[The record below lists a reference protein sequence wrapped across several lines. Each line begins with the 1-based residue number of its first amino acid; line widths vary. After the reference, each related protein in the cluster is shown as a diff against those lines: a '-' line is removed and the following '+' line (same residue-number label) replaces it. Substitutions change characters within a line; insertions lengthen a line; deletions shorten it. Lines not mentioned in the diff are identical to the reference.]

1 MPLAKGTRL
10 GPYEILSSLGS
21 GGMGEVYRARDPKL
35 NRDVAIK
42 VLVESVARDADHV
55 ARFQREA
62 QSIAALNHPNIVTI
76 HSVEE
81 AGGILFLTMELVEGK
96 ALSELIDPR
105 GLPLARFLQIAIP
118 LADAVS
124 AAHQKGITHRDL
136 KPANV
141 MVMDGGRVK
150 VLDFGLA
157 KLVEPSL
164 PAGGVTALPTR
175 VQTGEGHIV
184 GTVAYMSPEQ
194 AEGKSV
200 DQRSDIFS
208 LGVMMYEMATGE
220 RPFKGDTPVSTL
232 TSILRDSPPAVT
244 EVKHTLPRDLA
255 LIVRRCLAKQ
265 PEQRTQSAKDLRN
278 QLQDLQRALE
288 SGELSPP
295 AAGIQT
301 ARSAAGWRWAAAA
314 ATVLFLGT
322 LGAWA
327 LARARP
333 AQAAPVITQVARLT
347 HDSGFSEWATW
358 SPDSN
363 LLAFASNKNG
373 NFDIYVRR
381 VDGGKEVNV
390 TNSES
395 ENFQPALSPDGRTI
409 VFVSTRSSRT
419 RMVKIGQRSGS
430 LEART
435 YGGDVWIVPTL
446 GGQARRLASDGNDP
460 AWHPS
465 GRKVAYVSG
474 PEGHRSILEVGADG
488 GSPQPVLTSA
498 SSSSEILRLQYSP
511 HARWITFDTSD
522 NEVLAVSAGGGQ
534 PRKLLNGFSHV
545 WDPAG
550 AHLYYF
556 VRDSHG
562 GTRVESI
569 GIDERTGMIAGEA
582 VTIGLMTGVLRDLAV
597 SRAGDQLVVTEDESS
612 MNLSRLPLN
621 ASGGAAAGT
630 EELLSAGQVFD
641 GQPSVSPDGRQVA
654 FSSNRLGLA
663 QIWLLHLDTKR
674 MDVLPLP
681 GEDMSAVGAHWYPDG
696 RRLLVQRAFAS
707 GKVALWWMAA
717 DGSTAEELLTLPS
730 LTNNFEGWPIA
741 RDGLRIVYGAGV
753 SGHSQLFEF
762 EISTKQSRQITST
775 PDDKFSATFS
785 PDDRWLVYTSNAN
798 GSNQLW
804 KMPAG
809 GGKAEA
815 LTKGDE
821 RVRHMFYS
829 PDGRWLYYQP
839 NHLNIYRMPAGGG
852 ASEQVTRFPESSLF
866 LEEPTISPDGHFL
879 VYTRRNG
886 GSSLW
891 VLQLGRAG
899 SPSP

>member
-1 MPLAKGTRL
+1 MALANGSHL
-10 GPYEILSSLGS
+10 GSYEILSSLGS
-21 GGMGEVYRARDPKL
+21 GGMGEVYRARDKKL

-42 VLVESVARDADHV
+42 VLAESVRDAEHV

-76 HSVEE
+76 HSVED
-81 AGGILFLTMELVEGK
+81 ANGVFFLTMELVEGK
-96 ALSELIDPR
+96 VLSEVIDPR
-105 GLPLARFLQIAIP
+105 GLPLTRLLEIAIP
-118 LADAVS
+118 LVDAVS
-124 AAHQKGITHRDL
+124 AAHEKGITHRDL

-141 MVMDGGRVK
+141 MVTGAGRVK

-157 KLVEPSL
+157 KLVEPAL
-164 PAGGVTALPTR
+164 QAAGVSALPTR

-194 AEGKSV
+194 AEGKLI

-208 LGVMMYEMATGE
+208 LGVMLYEMATGE
-220 RPFKGDTPVSTL
+220 RPFRGDTPVSTM
-232 TSILRDSPPAVT
+232 TSILRDTPPAVT
-244 EVKHTLPRDLA
+244 EIRHTSPRDLS

-278 QLQDLQRALE
+278 QLQDLQHALE
-288 SGELSPP
+288 TGELAAP
-295 AAGIQT
+295 AADAAV
-301 ARSAAGWRWAAAA
+301 ARSGDRWRWAAAA
-314 ATVLFLGT
+314 ATALFLGT
-322 LGAWA
+322 LGAWG
-327 LARARP
+327 LTGGRP

-347 HDSGFSEWATW
+347 HDSDFSEWATW
-358 SPDSN
+358 SPDGS

-390 TNSES
+390 TNNES
-395 ENFQPALSPDGRTI
+395 ENFQPAFSPDGRTI
-409 VFVSTRSSRT
+409 AFVSTRSSRT
-419 RMVKIGQRSGS
+419 RMVKVGQRSGS
-430 LEART
+430 LEGRT
-435 YGGDVWIVPTL
+435 YGGDVWIVPAL

-474 PEGHRSILEVGADG
+474 PEGHRSIHEVGADG
-488 GSPQPVLTSA
+488 GSPQPLLASA
-498 SSSSEILRLQYSP
+498 SSSWEIIRLQYSP

-522 NEVLAVSAGGGQ
+522 NEVLLVAAGGGE
-534 PRKLLNGFSHV
+534 PRKLVNGFSHV
-545 WDPAG
+545 WDPVG

-597 SRAGDQLVVTEDESS
+597 SRTGDQLVVTEDESS
-612 MNLSRLPLN
+612 MNLARLPLN
-621 ASGGAAAGT
+621 AGGGAAAGG

-641 GQPSVSPDGRQVA
+641 GQPSVSPDGRQIV

-762 EISTKQSRQITST
+762 EIGTKRSRQITSS
-775 PDDKFSATFS
+775 PDDKFSAIFS
-785 PDDRWLVYTSNAN
+785 PDDRWVVYTSNAN

-804 KMPAG
+804 RMPAR
-809 GGKAEA
+809 GGKAEP
-815 LTKGDE
+815 LTKGED

-839 NHLNIYRMPAGGG
+839 NHLNIYRMPANGGQ
-852 ASEQVTRFPESSLF
+852 AEQVTRFPESGLF
-866 LEEPTISPDGHFL
+866 LEEPTISPDGHYL

-891 VLQLGRAG
+891 VLQLGHAQ
-899 SPSP
+899 PTAP